1 MSQQDRE
8 GPLEAFKRAT
18 TATMRALAGNDELE
32 VTFGQGAPML
42 RGERARVP
50 LPPANADGAQIN
62 AVRGVADAFALRLA
76 HHDEALHSAQ
86 RPPQGMAMELFDAV
100 EEARYLALGIT
111 RYAGAADKIVA
122 RLRDDCVRAALDAA
136 QTRSEAPLGLA
147 VGLMLRDRMT
157 GRPLP
162 AEAE

>member
-1 MSQQDRE
+1 
-8 GPLEAFKRAT
+8 
-18 TATMRALAGNDELE
+18 
-32 VTFGQGAPML
+32 ML

-50 LPPANADGAQIN
+50 LPPADGAQIN

-100 EEARYLALGIT
+100 EEARYLALGIN
-111 RYAGAADKIVA
+111 RYAGAADNIDA

-147 VGLMLRDRMT
+147 VGLMLRN
-157 GRPLP
+157 
-162 AEAE
+162 A